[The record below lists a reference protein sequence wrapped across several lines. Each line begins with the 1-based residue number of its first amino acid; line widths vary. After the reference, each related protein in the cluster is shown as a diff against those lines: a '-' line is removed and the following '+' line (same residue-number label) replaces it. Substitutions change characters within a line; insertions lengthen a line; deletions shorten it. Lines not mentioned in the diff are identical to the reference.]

1 MEYIPQKN
9 VSVIT
14 KIVDEIFTNRKS
26 YREYFFYKMA
36 EWTLKIKK
44 NRNALNIDYRNI
56 YDMKYLNHISS
67 YGEDQYI
74 GEKILKNAQVFFG
87 NNSLIVINPINY
99 TKSCFTLRNP
109 ISHMNLIFDSKIPI
123 INNANINEEI
133 DKELEEESEEEENES
148 DKEKEDN
155 NEKLKE
161 DVSNSFSSDSDEFNQ
176 NDEDIIPDFL
186 KKTSHTNF
194 INKYSIKEESSK
206 SISSLEMD
214 DNSGDIFYLKRK
226 SSENNIIKNYEINN
240 NFLKEKKSKEFDE
253 KSKKRNSLTII
264 KRHRFNSDLG
274 GKYKESIIFEEQKN
288 KIIQNCLKLFFIM
301 ADLNG

>member
-1 MEYIPQKN
+1 MTCGIYMITNKKTGQKYVGQSIDIEDRWGRHCRKRTEN
-9 VSVIT
+9 SSYVDRAIEKYGKDNFRINVIT
-14 KIVDEIFTNRKS
+14 KLPPDKKLLSIHEKYWIK
-26 YREYFFYKMA
+26 FYNTFEDDFHYNLTPGGETVMLGRHHT
-36 EWTLKIKK
+36 EESKK
-44 NRNALNIDYRNI
+44 RMSEVKL
-56 YDMKYLNHISS
+56 
-67 YGEDQYI
+67 GEQ
-74 GEKILKNAQVFFG
+74 
-87 NNSLIVINPINY
+87 NPFYNKKH
-99 TKSCFTLRNP
+99 T
-109 ISHMNLIFDSKIPI
+109 
-123 INNANINEEI
+123 
-133 DKELEEESEEEENES
+133 EESEEEENES

-226 SSENNIIKNYEINN
+226 SSENNIIKNYDINN
-240 NFLKEKKSKEFDE
+240 NFLKEKKSKELDE
-253 KSKKRNSLTII
+253 KLKKRNSLTII

-274 GKYKESIIFEEQKN
+274 GKYKESIIFE
-288 KIIQNCLKLFFIM
+288 
-301 ADLNG
+301 D